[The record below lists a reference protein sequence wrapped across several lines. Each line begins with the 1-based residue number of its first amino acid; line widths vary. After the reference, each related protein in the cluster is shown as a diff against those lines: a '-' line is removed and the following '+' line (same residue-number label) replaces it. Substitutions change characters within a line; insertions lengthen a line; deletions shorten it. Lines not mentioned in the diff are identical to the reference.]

1 MSEAVTRSCF
11 IFSRPLCDVTLLRSK
26 SSELWHCN
34 VALYVQLNEWKVSLK
49 LCSVQRS
56 LALESLREKRQR
68 FEIDPELTQ
77 MS

>member
-11 IFSRPLCDVTLLRSK
+11 ISSRPLCDVTLLCSK
-26 SSELWHCN
+26 SSELWHCD
-34 VALYVQLNEWKVSLK
+34 VALYVQLNEWKVPLK

-68 FEIDPELTQ
+68 FEID
-77 MS
+77 

>member
-11 IFSRPLCDVTLLRSK
+11 IFSRPLCDFTLLCSR
-26 SSELWHCN
+26 SSELWHCD

-68 FEIDPELTQ
+68 FEIH
-77 MS
+77 

>member
-11 IFSRPLCDVTLLRSK
+11 IFSQKLCDVTLLCSK
-26 SSELWHCN
+26 SIELWHCD

-56 LALESLREKRQR
+56 LALESLLEKRHR
-68 FEIDPELTQ
+68 FEID
-77 MS
+77 

>member
-11 IFSRPLCDVTLLRSK
+11 IFSRPLCDVRLLCSK
-26 SSELWHCN
+26 PSELWHCD

-49 LCSVQRS
+49 FCSVQRS

-68 FEIDPELTQ
+68 FEID
-77 MS
+77 

>member
-11 IFSRPLCDVTLLRSK
+11 IFNRPLCDVTLYISCSE
-26 SSELWHCN
+26 SSELWHCD

-49 LCSVQRS
+49 FCSVQRS

-68 FEIDPELTQ
+68 FEID
-77 MS
+77 